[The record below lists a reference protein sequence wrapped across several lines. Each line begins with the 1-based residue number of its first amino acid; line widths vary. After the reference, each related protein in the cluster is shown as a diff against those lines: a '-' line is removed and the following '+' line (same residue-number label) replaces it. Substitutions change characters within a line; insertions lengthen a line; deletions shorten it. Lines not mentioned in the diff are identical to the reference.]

1 MTEVRPFK
9 AIIYNT
15 DRVKGDE
22 VVSPPYD
29 VISEEL
35 KEELYAKSPFNIV
48 RIDFGKVYNTD
59 NEKENRYTRAKSYL
73 DEWLSQGILR
83 ETPSEAYYLYEV
95 KYKKDNKDISMRGL
109 FGRVRLTELCKGV
122 FPHEATHSK
131 PKADR
136 LNLMKYCKANLSP
149 IFSIYRSR
157 KKHHHNIFDK
167 YINQTP
173 YISALD
179 QDGFRH
185 SMWII
190 DDPADVNLLR
200 EELASVEIYIA
211 DGHHRYETA
220 LEYQRLQKELNADH
234 TGDEPYNFVLMYLV
248 DIEDGGLT
256 ILPTHR
262 IIEEINVEKQK
273 LLDTL
278 SGYFNI
284 KEVNDI
290 KRLPKEIASSS
301 YPHAIGMLFGF
312 DESGYILSYESINVP
327 TIDEPLRTLDV
338 TILHEIIIKGI
349 LRAERVTY
357 EMNPQ
362 IVMEGVVGHKDR
374 IAFFLNPTRVEDV
387 ERVAK
392 ACLRMPPKATY
403 FYPKI
408 LTGFVINRLE

>member
-1 MTEVRPFK
+1 MTEVKPFK
-9 AIIYNT
+9 AIIFNT

-29 VISEEL
+29 VINEEL
-35 KEELYAKSPFNIV
+35 KESLYEKSPFNIV
-48 RIDFGKVYNTD
+48 RIDFGKIFD
-59 NEKENRYTRAKSYL
+59 SDDESENRYTRAKRYL
-73 DEWLSQGILR
+73 DEWLKEGILK
-83 ETPSEAYYLYEV
+83 ETTSEAYYLYEV
-95 KYKKDNKDISMRGL
+95 KYKKDGRDISMKGL

-122 FPHEATHSK
+122 YPHEATHSK

-149 IFSIYRSR
+149 IFSIYRS
-157 KKHHHNIFDK
+157 KDTKHRSIFNK
-167 YINQTP
+167 YINQEP
-173 YISALD
+173 YLSALD
-179 QDGFRH
+179 LDGFRH

-190 DDPADVNLLR
+190 DNPSDVETLKKQLQ
-200 EELASVEIYIA
+200 EVEIYIA

-220 LEYQRLQKELNADH
+220 LEYQSHQKELNPHH
-234 TGDEPYNFVLMYLV
+234 TGEEPYNFVLMYLV
-248 DIEDGGLT
+248 NIEDGGLT

-262 IIEEINVEKQK
+262 IVSHVSIEKEQ
-273 LLDTL
+273 LLERL
-278 SGYFNI
+278 SKHFKI
-284 KEVNDI
+284 KE
-290 KRLPKEIASSS
+290 LPSADGLVKEIASDS
-301 YPHAIGMLFGF
+301 YPHAIGMMIGH
-312 DESGYILSYESINVP
+312 DRSGYVLSYESIDMP
-327 TIDEPLRTLDV
+327 SIEAPLRTLEV

-349 LRAERVTY
+349 LRAERVVY

-362 IVMEGVVGHKDR
+362 IVMEGVKGQHDK

-387 ERVAK
+387 ERVAR

>member
-1 MTEVRPFK
+1 MTEVQPFR

-35 KEELYAKSPFNIV
+35 KENLYARSPFNIV

-59 NEKENRYTRAKSYL
+59 NDLENRYTRAKNYL
-73 DEWLSQGILR
+73 DEWLTKGILK
-83 ETPSEAYYLYEV
+83 ETSTEAYYLYEV
-95 KYKKDNKDISMRGL
+95 KYRKDNKDISMKGI

-122 FPHEATHSK
+122 YPHEATHSK

-149 IFSIYRSR
+149 IFSIYRSQKR
-157 KKHHHNIFDK
+157 DHHKVFDK
-167 YINQTP
+167 YLKKPP
-173 YISALD
+173 YLSALD
-179 QDGFRH
+179 LDGFRH

-190 DDPADVNLLR
+190 DDPVDVNILKN
-200 EELASVEIYIA
+200 ELANVEIYIA

-220 LEYQRLQKELNADH
+220 LEYQKQQKESNPEH
-234 TGDEPYNFVLMYLV
+234 TGEEPYNFVLMYLV

-262 IIEEINVEKQK
+262 IIRDIQIDKQK
-273 LLDTL
+273 LLDSL
-278 SGYFNI
+278 SSHFTI
-284 KEVNDI
+284 KEVHNI
-290 KRLPKEIASSS
+290 NQLPQAIASSS
-301 YPHAIGMLFGF
+301 YSHAIGMLLGI
-312 DESGYILSYESINVP
+312 DNTGYILSYESIDIP
-327 TIDEPLRTLDV
+327 DIDEPLRTLDV